1 MAGSLVGLVLAVGL
15 GFVSFTSGTLGQGG
29 TECGSVWLV
38 SAYYGGCVDRLDAVA
53 FIVFAG
59 IGLTSCLT
67 IIGFVRMRR
76 VAGWVIPVAVVLG
89 LAIAGL
95 GPRVWRDAVFLN
107 FGY

>member
-1 MAGSLVGLVLAVGL
+1 MAGSLVGLLLAVSL

-38 SAYYGGCVDRLDAVA
+38 AAYYGGCADRLDAVA

-59 IGLTSCLT
+59 IGLTSCL
-67 IIGFVRMRR
+67 IVIGFERTHR
-76 VAGWVIPVAVVLG
+76 VAGWAIPVAVVVGLG
-89 LAIAGL
+89 IAVL
-95 GPRVWRDAVFLN
+95 GPRIWKDAVFLN